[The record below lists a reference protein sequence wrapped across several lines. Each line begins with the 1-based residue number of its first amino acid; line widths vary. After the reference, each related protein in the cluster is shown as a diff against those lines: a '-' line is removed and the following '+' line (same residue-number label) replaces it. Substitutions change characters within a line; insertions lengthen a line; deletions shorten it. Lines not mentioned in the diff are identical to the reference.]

1 VEAQLALLRPGA
13 QLLRLAATPF
23 TLSQALVVLP
33 CYLVRG
39 LLSTL
44 LLAVAAGVAEGAL
57 EITALAVAAA
67 ADIYPVQQ

>member
-1 VEAQLALLRPGA
+1 M
-13 QLLRLAATPF
+13 
-23 TLSQALVVLP
+23 
-33 CYLVRG
+33 
-39 LLSTL
+39 STL